1 MIMRLS
7 KRATDVSVGLFVV
20 LGAVAIVAG
29 TMWAREA
36 HLGRGKAA
44 VVARF
49 RDVGGAGVG
58 TNAYIRGVRAGR
70 VEGIEL
76 GDDGWVRVRI
86 ALEPAVRLPAD
97 PVVLLGSSSLV
108 GDWQAT
114 ITTQDAAP
122 DSPDVR
128 EQLAES
134 AGERGVVPG
143 ATSGSVRQLTAGA
156 GRILD
161 DIGAVAGHARVAF
174 DDTAAREL
182 RATIAS
188 AQALSTS
195 LAAAGEVVR
204 RTALRVDSASSGG
217 DLQGALRDVAAAA
230 ADVRATAAELR
241 LVTAGGGETRTA
253 LDRVLARVDT
263 LAART
268 TAGTG
273 TMGRVMSDPSLYVN
287 ADSLV
292 TELRALVADVK
303 AHPKRYVNIK
313 VF

>member
-1 MIMRLS
+1 MQLS
-7 KRATDVSVGLFVV
+7 KRATDVMVGAFVV
-20 LGAVAIVAG
+20 LGAAAIVGG

-44 VVARF
+44 LVARF

-114 ITTQDAAP
+114 ITARDAVPDAA
-122 DSPDVR
+122 DVR
-128 EQLAES
+128 QQLAES
-134 AGERGVVPG
+134 ASERGVVPG

-161 DIGAVAGHARVAF
+161 DIGVVTGHARVAF
-174 DDTAAREL
+174 DDTAAGEL
-182 RATIAS
+182 RDAIAS
-188 AQALSTS
+188 TQVLSAR
-195 LAAAGEVVR
+195 LAATSDAIH
-204 RTALRVDSASSGG
+204 RTALRVDSASADG
-217 DLQGALRDVAAAA
+217 DLQRALRDVAAAA
-230 ADVRATAAELR
+230 ADSRATAAELR
-241 LVTAGGGETRTA
+241 RFTAGGGDTRI
-253 LDRVLARVDT
+253 LVDRVLARVDT
-263 LAART
+263 LVGRT
-268 TAGTG
+268 TAGSG
-273 TMGRVMSDPSLYVN
+273 TMGRVMSDPSLYTN

>member
-1 MIMRLS
+1 MRLS

-36 HLGRGKAA
+36 HLGRGKAG

-86 ALEPAVRLPAD
+86 ALEPAVRLPAN

-114 ITTQDAAP
+114 ITTRDAAS

-128 EQLAES
+128 QQLAES

-161 DIGAVAGHARVAF
+161 DIGAVAGQARVTF

-188 AQALSTS
+188 TRVLSAR
-195 LAAAGEVVR
+195 LAAASDAVH
-204 RTALRVDSASSGG
+204 RTALRVDSASAHG
-217 DLQGALRDVAAAA
+217 DLQRAFQDVAAAA
-230 ADVRATAAELR
+230 ADARAAAGELR
-241 LVTAGGGETRTA
+241 LLTARGGETRIV
-253 LDRVLARVDT
+253 LGRVLARVDT
-263 LAART
+263 LVART

-273 TMGRVMSDPSLYVN
+273 TMGRVMNDPSLYTN

-303 AHPKRYVNIK
+303 AHPKRYVNIR